1 MRRISA
7 AVLMIFALAWFTPLT
22 WSAGETAEESKSANA
37 SPDLGPI
44 QIQEA
49 RERARLLHDLVH
61 DTLQVVHEEYYRED
75 EGLTLPAAAFRTVF
89 DRFQRRQGVTLRWL
103 AVDVEPMNLNHE
115 PRTEFEKAARE
126 VLKGGQPFHEELK
139 ETAYHFA
146 GGIRLTSE
154 CLKCH
159 VPNRT
164 SLRDRLAGL
173 VIEIPLERSVQN
185 PAADPGK

>member
-7 AVLMIFALAWFTPLT
+7 AALMIFALAWFSPFTG
-22 WSAGETAEESKSANA
+22 SAGETADESKSATALPA
-37 SPDLGPI
+37 SELV

-49 RERARLLHDLVH
+49 RERARLLHDAVH
-61 DTLQVVHEEYYRED
+61 ETLLVVHHEYYRED
-75 EGLTLPAAAFRTVF
+75 AGLTLPAAAFRKVF

-103 AVDVEPMNLNHE
+103 AVDLEPMNLDHE

-126 VLKGGQPFHEELK
+126 VLQDGQPFHEELT
-139 ETAYHFA
+139 EESYYFA

-173 VIEIPLERSVQN
+173 VIEIPRERGAQN
-185 PAADPGK
+185 PAAESGK